1 MFFINFIYLVSFMLV
16 WWAFCGYFF
25 YLFILSKMAQKRQR
39 PEEIEVWPTI
49 TILVPCYNEEDYI
62 SDKVN
67 NIAALDYPADKLETV
82 FLDGLSTDSTV
93 ERLQELTAT
102 INNTTIYQTNCNGK
116 INQINTYLSK
126 VSSGIIVIT
135 DVDGM
140 MEPQSLVEIVK
151 DFQCDEDIGV
161 VGAFVSP
168 LDTSR
173 GDRRYWDAQNKGRL
187 LESTIHSSSIVVG
200 VCMAFKREVI
210 DRFPNDVLADDVFL
224 PFEANVRGYKS
235 LYSRHAITFE
245 KRSPSSFWEMVRHKF
260 NKSNAYLKELFSF
273 LYKAQEM
280 DYKWQIIYFTKIL
293 QMFFLPWL
301 LFFLSMLSCA
311 LIFLKNIELI
321 IYALVFGGISL
332 LITHFIMG
340 RVPIPVEEPKSQG
353 LFFTVGVFFTTVFIL
368 LATGISFPFYNQL
381 GKYQHGKIGKEN

>member
-1 MFFINFIYLVSFMLV
+1 MFFINLIYLFSFMLV
-16 WWAFCGYFF
+16 WWAFCGYYF
-25 YLFILSKMAQKRQR
+25 YLFILSKMIERRKR
-39 PEEIEVWPTI
+39 PEAIENWPTI

-62 SDKVN
+62 AEKVN
-67 NIAALDYPADKLETV
+67 NISALEYPIDKLEIV

-126 VSSGIIVIT
+126 VSSDIIVIT

-140 MEPQSLVEIVK
+140 MESQSLVEMVK
-151 DFQCDEDIGV
+151 DFQSCDGVGV

-168 LDTSR
+168 VDTSK

-187 LESTIHSSSIVVG
+187 MESTVHSSSIVVG

-210 DRFPNDVLADDVFL
+210 DRFPSDVLADDVFL

-235 LYSRHAITFE
+235 LYSNHAITFE
-245 KRSPSSFWEMVRHKF
+245 KRAPSSFWEMVRHKF
-260 NKSNAYLKELFSF
+260 NKSNAYLKELFRF

-280 DYKWQIIYFTKIL
+280 DYQWQIIYFTKIL
-293 QMFFLPWL
+293 QMFVLPWL
-301 LFFLSMLSCA
+301 LFFLSMLTCA
-311 LIFLKNIELI
+311 LIFLKNVELI
-321 IYALVFGGISL
+321 IYALFFGGISL
-332 LITHFIMG
+332 LITHFIMK
-340 RVPIPVEEPKSQG
+340 RISIPVEEPKSQG
-353 LFFTVGVFFTTVFIL
+353 LLFTTFVFLTTVFIL
-368 LATGISFPFYNQL
+368 LTTGISFPFYNQL
-381 GKYQHGKIGKEN
+381 GKYQQRKVGKD